1 MTELLNIDPK
11 EEDFECRE
19 EFPGTVYGPV
29 FLCSAQ
35 VLRFLLCCMVLD
47 SLLLTL
53 VYRILIKF
61 TNLMIHVAILS

>member
-35 VLRFLLCCMVLD
+35 VLRFLLCCMVLG
-47 SLLLTL
+47 TL